1 MDSDWQDIESVVSCE
16 VEETATLSS
25 QVVVETAEVVSKLR
39 SLGLGWE
46 DVSLVLDVDSEALGK
61 ESETPEVVSSI
72 ANERK
77 YIPREEADA
86 VIRECRETCAVLRE
100 ECNMRASL
108 TRQAAAEQ
116 TEMLQQLLE
125 EKQQWQTAC
134 REGVQDRDKVLKIL
148 GEQAEHRHEMFL
160 QAEESARF
168 TSEECT
174 LLKQARAE
182 QDNRVR
188 EVEAERDSARNEI
201 RQLNETVN
209 RLKRECEAVQIAKLD
224 SENEVSDWVTITR
237 KRDAMVKAL
246 KEECVHLKAA
256 EEDAQQERA
265 GLEELLRQR
274 DETIR
279 VLNDDCAHLRSAK
292 VQMDTEL
299 KAAQLRYDTMECRG
313 KELEEARATLKDRD
327 NALADRDAAIARLT
341 EDRSRMRAEK
351 QAAQFELALLKAQGA
366 TADGALAR
374 AIEIETQQDALQE
387 QAVHWEMQR
396 KETKM
401 RALISAQQAQTADLT
416 AELAIAQAE
425 LEIHRAED
433 FSWRAGYAKTVQD
446 LKASPAA
453 VRKRTLRDTPIA
465 TAPCGAELNNIAPG
479 VWVLTSRGS
488 STPSAVPDK
497 ALFAEIA
504 RKAETEVRAR
514 LADAEGKPQLPEVV
528 LEFRICGK
536 QSL

>member
-1 MDSDWQDIESVVSCE
+1 MDEWQDIESVVSCDVDE
-16 VEETATLSS
+16 AATLSS
-25 QVVVETAEVVSKLR
+25 QVVVETSEVVSKLR

-46 DVSLVLDVDSEALGK
+46 DVSLVLDCDSDALGK
-61 ESETPEVVSSI
+61 DSETADVVSSI
-72 ANERK
+72 ASERK
-77 YIPREEADA
+77 YIPREESDA
-86 VIRECRETCAVLRE
+86 IIRECRETCAVLRE
-100 ECNMRASL
+100 ECSMRASM

-116 TEMLQQLLE
+116 AEMLGQLLE
-125 EKQQWQTAC
+125 EKQQWQTTC
-134 REGVQDRDKVLKIL
+134 RELVQDRDKVMKIL
-148 GEQAEHRHEMFL
+148 ADQAEQRQEMYL
-160 QAEESARF
+160 QAAESARF
-168 TSEECT
+168 TSEECN
-174 LLKQARAE
+174 LLKQARID

-188 EVEAERDSARNEI
+188 ELEMERDAFRNEI
-201 RQLNETVN
+201 RQLNETVS
-209 RLKRECEAVQIAKLD
+209 RLRRECEGVQKAKLD

-237 KRDAMVKAL
+237 KRDEMVKAL
-246 KEECVHLKAA
+246 KEECIHLRAG
-256 EEDAQQERA
+256 EEDAKQETSEIR
-265 GLEELLRQR
+265 ELLRQR

-279 VLNDDCAHLRSAK
+279 VLHDDCAHLRSAK

-299 KAAQLRYDTMECRG
+299 KAAQLRYDTLDCRG
-313 KELEEARATLKDRD
+313 TELEEVRNTLKDRD
-327 NALADRDAAIARLT
+327 DALAERDAAIKRLT
-341 EDRSRMRAEK
+341 EDRSRIRAEK

>member
-134 REGVQDRDKVLKIL
+134 REVVHDRDKVLKIL
-148 GEQAEHRHEMFL
+148 AEQAEHRHEMFL

-168 TSEECT
+168 TLEECT
-174 LLKQARAE
+174 LLKQSRTE
-182 QDNRVR
+182 QDLRVR
-188 EVEAERDSARNEI
+188 ELEMERDSARHEI
-201 RQLNETVN
+201 RQLNETVS

-256 EEDAQQERA
+256 EQDAQQERA
-265 GLEELLRQR
+265 DIKELLRQR

-299 KAAQLRYDTMECRG
+299 KAAQLRYDMLECNR
-313 KELEEARATLKDRD
+313 KELEEARAALKDRD
-327 NALADRDAAIARLT
+327 AALAESGAAIKRLT
-341 EDRSRMRAEK
+341 EDRARIRAEK
-351 QAAQFELALLKAQGA
+351 QA
-366 TADGALAR
+366 
-374 AIEIETQQDALQE
+374 
-387 QAVHWEMQR
+387 
-396 KETKM
+396 
-401 RALISAQQAQTADLT
+401 
-416 AELAIAQAE
+416 
-425 LEIHRAED
+425 
-433 FSWRAGYAKTVQD
+433 
-446 LKASPAA
+446 
-453 VRKRTLRDTPIA
+453 
-465 TAPCGAELNNIAPG
+465 
-479 VWVLTSRGS
+479 
-488 STPSAVPDK
+488 
-497 ALFAEIA
+497 
-504 RKAETEVRAR
+504 
-514 LADAEGKPQLPEVV
+514 
-528 LEFRICGK
+528 
-536 QSL
+536 